1 MKTVRLCILS
11 SALVAGSVLAQ
22 SAPHPYALPA
32 RASAPAQAPAPALLP
47 MVAAPEW
54 FLKLPQ
60 STEEMIFAA
69 GTATSTDEQM
79 AFDKARMFAEQKLI
93 ELLSTKLQTQTLSNR
108 VAAGDTVTS
117 RFETL
122 IKKSA
127 SGELVGAERVD
138 AQSSNDGRLYKVYV
152 LLRLPLGEANML
164 MRERNAQVAIKESA
178 NQGRVSPPPAPAP
191 AELKPQLRPEPEP
204 GEKTPATVGVVPQ
217 GSAEP
222 TELKLLDVD
231 NAEYKR
237 RRDETLAKPNAV
249 VGQVTLR

>member
-32 RASAPAQAPAPALLP
+32 RASAQAQAPAPALLP

-60 STEEMIFAA
+60 NTEEMVFAG

-117 RFETL
+117 RFETM

-152 LLRLPLGEANML
+152 LLRLPLGEANTL

-178 NQGRVSPPPAPAP
+178 NQGRVAAPAPAP

-204 GEKTPATVGVVPQ
+204 GEKTPATVGVIPQ

-237 RRDETLAKPNAV
+237 RRDEALAKPNAV
-249 VGQVTLR
+249 VGQITLR

>member
-1 MKTVRLCILS
+1 
-11 SALVAGSVLAQ
+11 
-22 SAPHPYALPA
+22 
-32 RASAPAQAPAPALLP
+32 

-60 STEEMIFAA
+60 NTEEMVFAA

-108 VAAGDTVTS
+108 VAAGDAVNS
-117 RFETL
+117 RFETM

-152 LLRLPLGEANML
+152 LLRLPLGEANTL

-178 NQGRVSPPPAPAP
+178 NQGRAAAPAPAPAP

-204 GEKTPATVGVVPQ
+204 GEKTPAAVGVVSQ

-237 RRDETLAKPNAV
+237 RRDEALAKPNAV
-249 VGQVTLR
+249 VGQITLR

>member
-1 MKTVRLCILS
+1 MKLARLCILS

-32 RASAPAQAPAPALLP
+32 RASAQAPAPVSLP
-47 MVAAPEW
+47 MAPAPEW

-79 AFDKARMFAEQKLI
+79 AFDKARMFAEQRLI

-108 VAAGDTVTS
+108 VASNDTVSS
-117 RFETL
+117 RFETM

-138 AQSSNDGRLYKVYV
+138 AQSTNDGRIYKVYV
-152 LLRLPLGEANML
+152 LVRLPLGEANTL
-164 MRERNAQVAIKESA
+164 MRERNAQQALKDA
-178 NQGRVSPPPAPAP
+178 NNQGRVAVPAVP

-204 GEKTPATVGVVPQ
+204 GEKTEAKVGVVSS

-249 VGQVTLR
+249 IGQVTLR

>member
-1 MKTVRLCILS
+1 MKAVRLCVLS
-11 SALVAGSVLAQ
+11 SALAAGSLLAQ
-22 SAPHPYALPA
+22 TAPHPYALPA
-32 RASAPAQAPAPALLP
+32 RASAQAPAPALLP

-60 STEEMIFAA
+60 NTEEMVFAA

-108 VAAGDTVTS
+108 VAAGDAVNS
-117 RFETL
+117 RFETM

-152 LLRLPLGEANML
+152 LLRLPLGEANTL

-178 NQGRVSPPPAPAP
+178 NQGRAAAPAPAP

-204 GEKTPATVGVVPQ
+204 GEKTPAAVGVVSQ

-237 RRDETLAKPNAV
+237 RRDEALAKPNAV
-249 VGQVTLR
+249 VGQITLR

>member
-1 MKTVRLCILS
+1 MKAVRLCVLS
-11 SALVAGSVLAQ
+11 SALAAGSLLAQ
-22 SAPHPYALPA
+22 TAPHPYALPA
-32 RASAPAQAPAPALLP
+32 RASAQAPAPALLP

-60 STEEMIFAA
+60 NTEEMVFAA

-93 ELLSTKLQTQTLSNR
+93 ELLSSKVQTQTLSNR
-108 VAAGDTVTS
+108 VAAGDTVNS
-117 RFETL
+117 RFETM

-152 LLRLPLGEANML
+152 LLRLPLGEANTL

-178 NQGRVSPPPAPAP
+178 NQGRTAAPAPAP

-204 GEKTPATVGVVPQ
+204 GEKTPATVGVVSQ
-217 GSAEP
+217 GSTET

-249 VGQVTLR
+249 VGQITLR

>member
-1 MKTVRLCILS
+1 MKAVRLCVLS
-11 SALVAGSVLAQ
+11 SALAAGSLLAQ
-22 SAPHPYALPA
+22 TAPHPYALPA
-32 RASAPAQAPAPALLP
+32 RASAQAPAPALLP

-60 STEEMIFAA
+60 NTEEMVFAA

-93 ELLSTKLQTQTLSNR
+93 ELLSSKVQTQTLSNR
-108 VAAGDTVTS
+108 VAAGDTVNS
-117 RFETL
+117 RFETM

-152 LLRLPLGEANML
+152 LLRLPLGEANTL

-178 NQGRVSPPPAPAP
+178 NQGRAAAPAPAP

-204 GEKTPATVGVVPQ
+204 GEKTPATVGVVSQ
-217 GSAEP
+217 GSTET

-249 VGQVTLR
+249 VGQITLR

>member
-1 MKTVRLCILS
+1 MKSVRLCILS

-32 RASAPAQAPAPALLP
+32 RVSAQAQAPAPVLLP

-60 STEEMIFAA
+60 NTEEMVFAA

-79 AFDKARMFAEQKLI
+79 AFDKARIFAEQKLI
-93 ELLSTKLQTQTLSNR
+93 ELMSTKIQTQSLSNR
-108 VAAGDTVTS
+108 VAMGDAVNA
-117 RFETL
+117 RFESM

-127 SGELVGAERVD
+127 SGELIGAERVD

-152 LLRLPLGEANML
+152 LLRLPLGEANTL
-164 MRERNAQVAIKESA
+164 IRERNTQQAMKDNA
-178 NQGRVSPPPAPAP
+178 NTARVSPTPAPAP

-204 GEKTPATVGVVPQ
+204 GEKTPATVGVVNE
-217 GSAEP
+217 GKVSEF
-222 TELKLLDVD
+222 KLLDVD
-231 NAEYKR
+231 NEEYKKR
-237 RRDETLAKPNAV
+237 REEALAKPNAV
-249 VGQVTLR
+249 VGQITLR

>member
-1 MKTVRLCILS
+1 MKAVRLCVLS
-11 SALVAGSVLAQ
+11 SALAAGSLLAQ
-22 SAPHPYALPA
+22 TAPHPYALPA
-32 RASAPAQAPAPALLP
+32 RASAQAPAPALLP

-60 STEEMIFAA
+60 NTEEMVFAA

-93 ELLSTKLQTQTLSNR
+93 ELLSSKVQTQTLSNR
-108 VAAGDTVTS
+108 VAAGDTVNS
-117 RFETL
+117 RFETM

-152 LLRLPLGEANML
+152 LLRLPLGEANTL

-178 NQGRVSPPPAPAP
+178 NQGRVASPAPAP

-204 GEKTPATVGVVPQ
+204 SEKTPATVGVVSQ
-217 GSAEP
+217 GSTET

-249 VGQVTLR
+249 VGQITLR

>member
-1 MKTVRLCILS
+1 MKAVRLCVLS
-11 SALVAGSVLAQ
+11 SALAAGSLLAQ
-22 SAPHPYALPA
+22 TAPHPYALPA
-32 RASAPAQAPAPALLP
+32 RASAQAPAPALLP

-60 STEEMIFAA
+60 NTEEMVFAA

-93 ELLSTKLQTQTLSNR
+93 ELLSSKVQTQTLSNR
-108 VAAGDTVTS
+108 VAAGDTVNS
-117 RFETL
+117 RFETM

-152 LLRLPLGEANML
+152 LLRLPLGEANTL

-178 NQGRVSPPPAPAP
+178 NQGRVASPAPAP

-204 GEKTPATVGVVPQ
+204 GEKTPATVGVVSQ
-217 GSAEP
+217 GSTET

-249 VGQVTLR
+249 VGQITLR